1 MFERSKYFFST
12 FKMLAYKAAK
22 HGNTRVLSTLEIP
35 EDALTNLKRSSIAN
49 AETAKYRCNKA
60 KVLKIED
67 DEGKTYETAETLCF
81 NDKSLTYK
89 VDEIIEEPTY
99 YTDPEQVCARGIH
112 FFLSRHVANRYERP
126 FPENGMYQ
134 RWYDNGEKYEEVMYK
149 DGKKDGLYQSWHE
162 NGQKCSE
169 IMFKGGVE
177 DGLYKQWHKYGDK
190 LKEVIYK
197 DGKRI

>member
-1 MFERSKYFFST
+1 
-12 FKMLAYKAAK
+12 MLAYKAAK

-89 VDEIIEEPTY
+89 VGEVVEESSY
-99 YTDPEQVCARGIH
+99 VMDQEQVCSAGIH
-112 FFLSRHVANRYERP
+112 FFLSRDVAYRYERP
-126 FPENGMYQ
+126 KPKNGLYQSWYNNGQKYEEVIYKDGKMEGLYQKWHENGQ
-134 RWYDNGEKYEEVMYK
+134 KYEEVMYK
-149 DGKKDGLYQSWHE
+149 DGKSNGLYQSWYR
-162 NGQKCSE
+162 NGQKYYE
-169 IMFKGGVE
+169 MM
-177 DGLYKQWHKYGDK
+177 
-190 LKEVIYK
+190 YK
-197 DGKRI
+197 DGKMEGLYQSVV